1 MSRIRLAHT
10 ADLHLGQDLPFLG
23 PAGPRRAQEK
33 IRAFRD
39 LLTICRDEGVQVLL
53 IAGDFLEGSPPQS
66 LVRTISQYMEEAG
79 FLIFISPGNH
89 DYMSLDSPYGLFPW
103 PDNVHIF
110 QGPPE
115 RMDFPHLKLSVYG
128 AAFPSA
134 QLSRPLFE
142 EKDWARLLGQAPA
155 DDPDWVHIALMH
167 GDLVQGDR
175 PSLYQPIRPSSWPRG
190 LLSYVGLGHIHKPS
204 PVQEQGKI
212 TFAYSGTP
220 MTSSFS
226 NPGPQG
232 FYLGW
237 VDSRGAQMDRRILP
251 GPVFLEEEVDLSD
264 CRTREDLED
273 LLFGRLS
280 RYPDYQKNY
289 YRVYLVGKRS
299 EGLLVNAGDLEKSL
313 GEDLSYLE
321 VVDRSSPA
329 LNPHLLVEEK
339 SPEGDFTRSLLD
351 LAGKE
356 IGDLEE
362 GGDGRSR
369 EDRVLRL
376 AWKLGL
382 EAIQKERDQTW

>member
-1 MSRIRLAHT
+1 MERIRIAHT
-10 ADLHLGQDLPFLG
+10 ADLHLGQDLSFLG
-23 PAGPRRAQEK
+23 PAGLKRAQEK
-33 IRAFRD
+33 VRAFFD
-39 LLTICRDEGVQVLL
+39 LLNICKTEGVQVLL
-53 IAGDFLEGSPPQS
+53 IAGDFLEGSPPRS
-66 LVRTISQYMEEAG
+66 LILTISRAMGDAG
-79 FLIFISPGNH
+79 FLIFIVPGNH
-89 DYMSLDSPYGLFPW
+89 DYVSLDSPYLLFPW

-115 RMDFPHLKLSVYG
+115 RMDFPDLMLSVYG
-128 AAFPSA
+128 AAFPSSH
-134 QLSRPLFE
+134 LSRPLFE
-142 EKDWARLLGQAPA
+142 AEDWARLTANA
-155 DDPDWVHIALMH
+155 YTENPDWIHIGLMH
-167 GDLVQGDR
+167 GDLVRGEEE
-175 PSLYQPIRPSSWPRG
+175 SLYQPIRPSTWPSG

-204 PVQEQGKI
+204 PVQKLDK
-212 TFAYSGTP
+212 TSFAYSGTP

-237 VDSRGAQMDRRILP
+237 VDSQGAQMDRRILP

-264 CRTREDLED
+264 CRTREDLDD
-273 LLFGRLS
+273 LLFRRLS

-321 VVDRSSPA
+321 VVDRSSPT

-339 SPEGDFTRSLLD
+339 SPEGDFTRALLD

-356 IGDLEE
+356 IGDLEV